1 MAIIGIDLGTTN
13 SLVCVCQD
21 DHIKL
26 VPNPLGEVLTPS
38 VVSIQEDGTVEVGA
52 VAKERLISHP
62 EATAASFKRY
72 MGTNHIMTL
81 QGQRFTPQELSS
93 FVLRQLKK
101 DAEEFL
107 GEEVTEA
114 VISVPAYFNDHQRY
128 ATREAGELAGLH
140 VERLIN
146 EPSAAALAA
155 SRISQE
161 EEGSYLV
168 FDFGGGT
175 LDVSI
180 VDYFEN
186 VIEIIAVSGDN
197 HLGGDDFDE
206 VIARKFCA
214 EHQMS
219 YDKMEPQK
227 RAILLHLAEGCKR
240 TLTSQNEATLVWNV
254 DGQEKTLT
262 LTHISLAEL
271 CQDIFDR
278 MGQVISNALRDSERT
293 VEDVDEVVLVGGSSK
308 MPVIAFYLQTYL
320 GKKPCVMGAPDEIVA
335 IGAGLY
341 AGIKERRKEIR
352 DLVLTDIC
360 PFTLGTDVV
369 NYADTSRPIMS
380 PIIER
385 NSILPSSKMG
395 YYTNSHDNQ
404 SHISIG
410 IYQGE
415 AYYCDENIKLG
426 SVEMDI
432 LPVPKGQTQLRIRF
446 TYDINGILEV
456 EVTDYYR
463 KKIVKKVLTCEQL
476 RLSEEEL
483 ARRLEEL
490 KRYHL
495 TSSGGVRA
503 KLLLARGERMF
514 AQLLGEKRQEAG
526 RILQWLQEQM
536 AHKNDQEIVNSLKE
550 AEAALD
556 QLEESKT

>member
-1 MAIIGIDLGTTN
+1 
-13 SLVCVCQD
+13 
-21 DHIKL
+21 
-26 VPNPLGEVLTPS
+26 
-38 VVSIQEDGTVEVGA
+38 
-52 VAKERLISHP
+52 
-62 EATAASFKRY
+62 
-72 MGTNHIMTL
+72 MGTNKTFTL
-81 QGQRFTPQELSS
+81 EGQTFTPQELSS
-93 FVLRQLKK
+93 FVLRQLKR

-180 VDYFEN
+180 VDYFDN

-197 HLGGDDFDE
+197 RLGGDDFDE
-206 VIARKFCA
+206 VIARKFCT

-219 YDKMEPQK
+219 YDEMDNRQ
-227 RAILLHLAEGCKR
+227 RAILLRLCEQCKR
-240 TLTSQNEATLVWNV
+240 TLTTQNEAVLTWETE
-254 DGQEKTLT
+254 GEEKTLT
-262 LTHISLAEL
+262 LTNITLAEL

-278 MGQVISNALRDSERT
+278 MGQVITKALQDSQRT
-293 VEDVDEVVLVGGSSK
+293 IEEMDEIVLVGGSSK

-320 GKKPCVMGAPDEIVA
+320 GKKPCIIGSPDEVVA

-341 AGIKERRKEIR
+341 AGIKERREEIR

-360 PFTLGTDVV
+360 PFSLGTNVV
-369 NYADTSRPIMS
+369 NYSNSDRPLMS

-385 NSILPSSKMG
+385 NSILPSSKIG
-395 YYTNSHDNQ
+395 YYTNAYDNQ
-404 SHISIG
+404 KHLTIG

-415 AYYCDENIKLG
+415 AYYCDENTKLG
-426 SVEMDI
+426 EIEMDI
-432 LPVPKGQTQLRIRF
+432 LPTKRGMTQIKVCF

-456 EVTDYYR
+456 EVTDR
-463 KKIVKKVLTCEQL
+463 NQKKTIKKVLTSEQI
-476 RLSEEEL
+476 RLSEKEL
-483 ARRLEEL
+483 EKRLAEL
-490 KRYHL
+490 KRYKL

-514 AQLLGEKRQEAG
+514 AQLLGEQRQEVAQ
-526 RILQWLQEQM
+526 IMQWLQERLDKQ
-536 AHKNDQEIVNSLKE
+536 NDQEIVNSLKE

-556 QLEESKT
+556 RLEGNKR